1 MFFKEDKNFDRV
13 SINIAS
19 YSAFIY
25 WGIFL
30 LINGFYETY
39 GKGPLVNSLFLL
51 NSGLVIFF
59 TSEIL
64 AKFIRKRR
72 TNA

>member
-1 MFFKEDKNFDRV
+1 MFFKEDRNFDRV

-30 LINGFYETY
+30 LINGFFETY
-39 GKGPLVNSLFLL
+39 GKGPLVSSLFLL

-64 AKFIRKRR
+64 AKWIRKRR